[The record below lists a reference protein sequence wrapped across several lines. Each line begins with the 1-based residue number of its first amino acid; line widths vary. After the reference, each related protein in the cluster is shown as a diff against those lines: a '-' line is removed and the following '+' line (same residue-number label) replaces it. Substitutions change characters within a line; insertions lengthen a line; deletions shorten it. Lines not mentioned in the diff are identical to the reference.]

1 MLRNE
6 TTQHQYAALTHT
18 DITDE
23 EALALING
31 RQQLDAILAVMVKA
45 KLFSGSPADNLRL
58 FMSLIHGTKEMNYAG
73 KPIKPADP
81 SDIPEWDDE
90 FSNDLDELVSIYQM
104 LGGDT
109 SPCVLTLNIHH
120 ALLACAS
127 TSITKKILGKL
138 ISLEP
143 LKQSTVD
150 MYFSAP
156 GDCMSLNCW
165 TEIENPTGEW
175 LLYALAH
182 IKNAKDI
189 PELVSELRV
198 PDGGEMRF
206 GGKHLERRLWLTF
219 DTFKVM
225 VQHAERCKNVMPV
238 FLEFCAKMPKE
249 PMHADGYLA
258 DRLSCAFTLK
268 KYGISLNEHML
279 SLAFELPSA
288 GQALSLCRDTGYIQK
303 NCSKENEREY
313 LPLLTNKELIRAIAV
328 LADIQAKFVADN
340 RPIEKDTLKKDIKSL
355 FAAVKNEKFTIQ
367 GMAHRFMGTNPASLH
382 DQLLELQRKYHVDS
396 NIVNRPGI

>member
-6 TTQHQYAALTHT
+6 TSQNQYAALTHT

-23 EALALING
+23 EAFALING

-45 KLFSGSPADNLRL
+45 KLFSGSPAENLRL
-58 FMSLIHGTKEMNYAG
+58 FMSLIDGTKDMNYAG
-73 KPIKPADP
+73 KPITPADP

-104 LGGDT
+104 LGGQI
-109 SPCVLTLNIHH
+109 LTLNMHH
-120 ALLACAS
+120 ALLTCAS
-127 TSITKKILGKL
+127 TSLTKKILGKL
-138 ISLEP
+138 ISLAP

-156 GDCMSLNCW
+156 GDWMSLNCW

-175 LLYALAH
+175 LLYALDH

-189 PELVSELRV
+189 PALVSELRV
-198 PDGGEMRF
+198 PDGGEISF
-206 GGKHLERRLWLTF
+206 GGEYLERNLWLTF

-225 VQHAERCKNVMPV
+225 VQHAERCKDVMPV
-238 FLEFCAKMPKE
+238 FLDFCAKMPKE
-249 PMHADGYLA
+249 PMQAEGYLA
-258 DRLSCAFTLK
+258 DRLNCAFTLK

-279 SLAFELPSA
+279 SLAFELPVA
-288 GQALSLCRDTGYIQK
+288 GQALSLCRDTEFIQQ
-303 NCSKENEREY
+303 NISKENMLEY
-313 LPLLTNKELIRAIAV
+313 HALLTHKELIRAVAA
-328 LADIQAKFVADN
+328 LAEIQEKFVADN
-340 RPIEKDTLKKDIKSL
+340 RAIDNAALKKDIKSL
-355 FAAVKNEKFTIQ
+355 FAAFKNEKLTIQ
-367 GMAHRFMGTNPASLH
+367 GMAQRLMGTKPMSLN
-382 DQLLELQRKYHVDS
+382 DQLLELQRKYHVDN